1 LQDGA
6 RMTSRTNDILVGAA
20 AGVIATIPMTFVMEE
35 LHRILPREHDGPLPP
50 REVTEGLYE
59 HFTDAEEAEEEDLQ
73 RLTFLLH
80 YSFGGAAGALFPIV
94 APRRVPAAVAAGVV
108 YGLAVWTGS
117 YLGLL
122 PAMGVRHH
130 AKHDPS
136 GRTTMMIA
144 AHVVWGATLG
154 LVLRARPGLLAAS
167 RHPERESVTAA
178 RRRVPLAQG

>member
-1 LQDGA
+1 
-6 RMTSRTNDILVGAA
+6 MTSRTNDILVGAA

-59 HFTDAEEAEEEDLQ
+59 HFTDAEEAEEEDVQ

>member
-1 LQDGA
+1 MQDGA

-35 LHRILPREHDGPLPP
+35 LHRVLPREHDGPLPP

-154 LVLRARPGLLAAS
+154 LMLRARPGLTTAS
-167 RHPERESVTAA
+167 RHPDRPSAAA
-178 RRRVPLAQG
+178 RQRVPLARG

>member
-1 LQDGA
+1 
-6 RMTSRTNDILVGAA
+6 MTSRTNDILVGAA

-35 LHRILPREHDGPLPP
+35 LHRVLPREHDGPLPP

-154 LVLRARPGLLAAS
+154 LVLRARPGLGAAS
-167 RHPERESVTAA
+167 RHPDRESVTSA
-178 RRRVPLAQG
+178 RRRVPLARG

>member
-1 LQDGA
+1 
-6 RMTSRTNDILVGAA
+6 MTSRTNDILVGAA